1 MMIETNI
8 VIFFIYAKIIRRL
21 LGFRKSILPI
31 SVMNP
36 ILILLK
42 IFSFF
47 FFFLLTKKFF
57 HHFSTGLFFS
67 VIFLIIPWQTQS
79 SRFQMNKSLVL
90 IITSLFFLI
99 VYGSNRLPDFKKL
112 VLIFVFF
119 FLPSLFLSIS
129 NFPRQNLPFILNPLE
144 INQITLYQNIL
155 NPANKKFSRFS
166 SNKATFIIKNLEVN
180 FFESFDFNYYFFAN
194 HPLERVGVKE
204 TEKFYSWLLPFFI
217 LGFICLNLLTYRP
230 IILWVSSVLFLSS
243 LFSNRF
249 SELNILLMIPFLLI
263 MGLGFEKIRH
273 EIKI

>member
-1 MMIETNI
+1 MDP
-8 VIFFIYAKIIRRL
+8 IF
-21 LGFRKSILPI
+21 
-31 SVMNP
+31 
-36 ILILLK
+36 ILLK
-42 IFSFF
+42 IFGFF

-57 HHFSTGLFFS
+57 HHFSTILFLS
-67 VIFLIIPWQTQS
+67 VIFFIIPWQTQS
-79 SRFQMNKSLVL
+79 SRFQMNQPLVL

-99 VYGSNRLPDFKKL
+99 VYGSNKLLDFKKL
-112 VLIFVFF
+112 VLIFIFF
-119 FLPSLFLSIS
+119 FLPSLFLSLS
-129 NFPRQNLPFILNPLE
+129 NFPRQNFPFILNPLE
-144 INQITLYQNIL
+144 IAHITLYQNIL
-155 NPANKKFSRFS
+155 KPVNPKFSRLS

-217 LGFICLNLLTYRP
+217 LGCICLNLLTYRP